1 MVRIKFLCTCFDFN
15 VGNGKQGGHPC
26 DVNTVVVI
34 KTYVRCI
41 SVVTCTSKQVYE
53 QHRSTPVCITS
64 VTASQLIRATLY
76 AELKR
81 PHCVC
86 CVQLQ
91 ECSVCAD
98 EQCTCSGWL
107 ALDSGITIQ
116 MMLRLFRAALVVKEQ
131 CSTAAWPRATW
142 ILLWETVT
150 SSACTQTAGGT
161 GLRGLLWKCKRMQI
175 TSYPI

>member
-1 MVRIKFLCTCFDFN
+1 MCTCFNCN
-15 VGNGKQGGHPC
+15 VGNGKHPC
-26 DVNTVVVI
+26 DANTVAVI

-41 SVVTCTSKQVYE
+41 SAVMCTSKQVYK
-53 QHRSTPVCITS
+53 QHRSTHVYITS
-64 VTASQLIRATLY
+64 VTASQLIRAT
-76 AELKR
+76 ELKC
-81 PHCVC
+81 PHCAC

-91 ECSVCAD
+91 ECSVSVD

-161 GLRGLLWKCKRMQI
+161 GLRGLLWKCKQMQI

>member
-1 MVRIKFLCTCFDFN
+1 MVRIKFLCTCFDCN
-15 VGNGKQGGHPC
+15 VGNGKQDGHPC
-26 DVNTVVVI
+26 DANTVVVI

-41 SVVTCTSKQVYE
+41 SVVTCTLKQVYE
-53 QHRSTPVCITS
+53 QHRSTPS
-64 VTASQLIRATLY
+64 VAASRFVRATLY

-81 PHCVC
+81 PHCAC

-91 ECSVCAD
+91 ERSVRVD
-98 EQCTCSGWL
+98 EHCTCSGWL

-150 SSACTQTAGGT
+150 SSACTQTTGGT
-161 GLRGLLWKCKRMQI
+161 E
-175 TSYPI
+175 